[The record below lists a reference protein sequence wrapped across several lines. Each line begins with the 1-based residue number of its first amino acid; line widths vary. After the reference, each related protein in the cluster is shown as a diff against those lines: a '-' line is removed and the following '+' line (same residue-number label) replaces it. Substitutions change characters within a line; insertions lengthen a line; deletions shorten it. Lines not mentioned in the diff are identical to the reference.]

1 MTGVDPAC
9 TGSARFA
16 KHQRILSSNAYQ
28 QLLRHAA
35 IRKARGTLQLLAA
48 RNTIAVARLGLI
60 VPKRCV
66 AKAHDRNRVK
76 RVIREAFRHR
86 AYGLAPYDIVVRVRG
101 PVTEPSLQEN
111 LEWLLDWLAKR

>member
-1 MTGVDPAC
+1 M
-9 TGSARFA
+9 
-16 KHQRILSSNAYQ
+16 
-28 QLLRHAA
+28 LRHARM
-35 IRKARGTLQLLAA
+35 RKSRGTLQLLAA
-48 RNTIAVARLGLI
+48 RNTIAFARLGLI

-86 AYGLAPYDIVVRVRG
+86 AHDLAPYDIVVRVRG

-111 LEWLLDWLAKR
+111 IDWLLDWLVQH